1 MTPERLLT
9 ARELAELLGFKPGT
23 VLDMWER
30 RELPGFKLPN
40 GAVRFRWSEV
50 DSWLEIKRAGAGGGV
65 RTAPSKRPPRGVF
78 SLTRTAPSEGGEDA

>member
-1 MTPERLLT
+1 VTPEPLLT
-9 ARELAELLGFKPGT
+9 ARDLAELLRFKPGT

-50 DSWLEIKRAGAGGGV
+50 DSWLETKRAGAGGE
-65 RTAPSKRPPRGVF
+65 APATPQRPPELV
-78 SLTRTAPSEGGEDA
+78 SLTPATPK